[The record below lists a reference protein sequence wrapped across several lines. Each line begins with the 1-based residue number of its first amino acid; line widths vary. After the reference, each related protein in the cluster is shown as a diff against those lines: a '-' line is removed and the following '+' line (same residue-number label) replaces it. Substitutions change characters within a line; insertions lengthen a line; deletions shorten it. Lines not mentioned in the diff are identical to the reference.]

1 MNTPQLLEKRHG
13 EHAAGQPQPPKSPEE
28 TVGTSGRSVAS
39 QTSTRQPARDQNI
52 SRAPR
57 FKWAVL
63 IALCS
68 GQFVMVLDSTV
79 MNVSIQKVIDDL
91 HTSVTTMQLAIA
103 TYTLTTAALIMFGGK
118 LGDIIGRRLAFR
130 IGLVTFGAG
139 ALITA
144 LAQTMA
150 ILILGW
156 SILEAVGAALMIPAI
171 IALLASNYDGRDRV
185 IAYGAIGGIAGAA
198 GACGP
203 IIGGWVA
210 TVGSWR
216 DVFAAEAVI
225 MVCLLGLSKIVRDA
239 PLGHARP
246 RMDWV
251 GALLSASGLA
261 LAVLGVVQASTWGWI
276 NPKQPPSI
284 GGTPIEPLG
293 RSPVIYLIVVGVI
306 LVAGFVLWERR
317 IAAQGHDTLVDLAML
332 RLAQLR
338 AGLGTMAVMFL
349 CLGGIFFLMPL
360 YLQIVLGKDPLQTGV
375 DLLPMSLAVFFVA
388 MGASRLSTR
397 VAPRSVIQLGLLFVA
412 AGAGLLIITIDRTYD
427 PLPFAGSVM
436 IIGIGLGLIASQVTN
451 VNLASA
457 GPDKTSETGALQ
469 GTAQNLGS
477 ALGTAVIGSI
487 VLSFL
492 TTTFDHRV
500 YNDTSLPVAPRHT
513 VSAQTRHGLSF
524 IPAPIAAKALEQRHV
539 PAPIVEQLQTNYAL
553 SQIDALKLGIGGIA
567 LIALLGLGVTRRLP
581 TTPLR
586 APPDQ
591 IITD

>member
-1 MNTPQLLEKRHG
+1 MSARG
-13 EHAAGQPQPPKSPEE
+13 RDRD
-28 TVGTSGRSVAS
+28 VSGMS
-39 QTSTRQPARDQNI
+39 
-52 SRAPR
+52 APR

-91 HTSVTTMQLAIA
+91 NTKVTTMQLAIA
-103 TYTLTTAALIMFGGK
+103 TYTLTTAALILIGGK

-130 IGLVTFGAG
+130 IGLVTFGVG

-144 LAQTMA
+144 LAPSMG

-171 IALLASNYDGRDRV
+171 IALLAANYEGPDRV

-225 MVCLLGLSKIVRDA
+225 MVCLLGVSTIVRDA
-239 PLGHARP
+239 PLGRAKP
-246 RMDWV
+246 RLDVV
-251 GALLSASGLA
+251 GGLLSASGLA
-261 LAVLGVVQASTWGWI
+261 LAVLGVVQSSTWGWI
-276 NPKQPPSI
+276 TPKQPPTI
-284 GGTPIEPLG
+284 GGTAIEPFGL
-293 RSPVIYLIVVGVI
+293 SPVPFLIVVGLL
-306 LVAGFVLWERR
+306 LVACFALWERR
-317 IAAQGHDTLVDLAML
+317 IAAQGRDTLVDLAML

-360 YLQIVLGKDPLQTGV
+360 YLQIVLGKDPLETGI

-388 MGASRLSTR
+388 MAASRLSTR
-397 VAPRSVIQLGLLFVA
+397 VAPRRLIVLGFLFVA
-412 AGAGLLIITIDRTYD
+412 AGAGLLILTIDRTYD
-427 PLPFAGSVM
+427 PVPFAGSVLVV
-436 IIGIGLGLIASQVTN
+436 GIGLGLIASQVTN

-487 VLSFL
+487 LLSVL
-492 TTTFDHRV
+492 TATFDHRV
-500 YNDTSLPVAPRHT
+500 YNDTSLPTGPRHT
-513 VSAQTRHGLSF
+513 VSQKTSHGLAF
-524 IPAPIAAKALEQRHV
+524 IPAPAAAESLKQQHV
-539 PAPIVEQLQTNYAL
+539 PAPIVNQLEINYSLA
-553 SQIDALKLGIGGIA
+553 QIDALKIAIGGVA

-581 TTPLR
+581 STPLR
-586 APPDQ
+586 GPPEPVAD
-591 IITD
+591 

>member
-1 MNTPQLLEKRHG
+1 MT
-13 EHAAGQPQPPKSPEE
+13 A
-28 TVGTSGRSVAS
+28 TGRA
-39 QTSTRQPARDQNI
+39 
-52 SRAPR
+52 
-57 FKWAVL
+57 KWAVL

-68 GQFVMVLDSTV
+68 GQFIMVLDSTV
-79 MNVSIQKVIDDL
+79 MNVSIQRVIEDLDTKV
-91 HTSVTTMQLAIA
+91 STMQLAIA
-103 TYTLTTAALIMFGGK
+103 TYTLTTAALMLVGGK

-130 IGLVTFGAG
+130 IGLVVFGAG

-144 LAQTMA
+144 LAPNME

-171 IALLASNYDGRDRV
+171 IALLAANYDGRDRV

-198 GACGP
+198 GAAGP

-225 MVCLLGLSKIVRDA
+225 MVCLLGASTVIRDA
-239 PLGHARP
+239 PLGRTRP
-246 RMDWV
+246 KLDVV
-251 GALLSASGLA
+251 GGLLSASGVA
-261 LAVLGVVQASTWGWI
+261 LAVLGIVQSSTWGWI
-276 NPKQPPSI
+276 ESKEAPTV
-284 GGTPIEPLG
+284 GGAAIEPLG
-293 RSPVIYLIVVGVI
+293 LSVVPFLIVAGLS
-306 LVAGFVLWERR
+306 LVVAFALRERR
-317 IAAQGHDTLVDLAML
+317 VAAAGGDTLVDLSML

-338 AGLGTMAVMFL
+338 AGLGTMGVMFL

-397 VAPRSVIQLGLLFVA
+397 VAPRILIQLGFLFVA
-412 AGAGLLIITIDRTYD
+412 AGAGLLVVTIDPSYD
-427 PLPFAGSVM
+427 SLPFAGSVLV
-436 IIGIGLGLIASQVTN
+436 IGIGLGLIASQVTN

-457 GPDKTSETGALQ
+457 GPEKTSETGALQ

-477 ALGTAVIGSI
+477 ALGTALIGS
-487 VLSFL
+487 LLLGFL

-500 YNDTSLPVAPRHT
+500 EEDTALPYGPRHEVAAKT
-513 VSAQTRHGLSF
+513 SHGLAF
-524 IPAPIAAKALEQRHV
+524 LPAEVAGGALRQKGV
-539 PAPIVEQLQTNYAL
+539 PAPVVVQLEADYSR
-553 SQIDALKLGIGGIA
+553 SQVDALKIAVGGVA

-581 TTPLR
+581 STPLR
-586 APPDQ
+586 APPSEAVSA
-591 IITD
+591 